1 MVGEVRLVMTLL
13 CHLFR
18 HPYGQWRPY
27 TWTRS
32 SETLTFAVRSCWCG
46 RKGEAF
52 PVSAEPVLRMTE
64 AGAVESYEG
73 RIARWVH

>member
-1 MVGEVRLVMTLL
+1 MTLL
-13 CHLFR
+13 CAAFR

-32 SETLTFAVRSCWCG
+32 TETLTFAVRSCFCG
-46 RKGEAF
+46 RRGEAI

-64 AGAVESYEG
+64 AGAETVQGYED
-73 RIARWVH
+73 RVARWVH